1 MEEGFVTANGVRLH
15 YVAKGSGRR
24 IVFVHGFP
32 EFWQAWENQ
41 LEDFG
46 KDHHAIAP
54 DMRGYNLSDK
64 PEGVDAYSVEVLL
77 EDVRAFIQSFGPEPV
92 VVVAHD
98 WGGICAW
105 HFAAKYPELITKL
118 VIINSP
124 HPATLYR
131 ELRTNGAQQEAM
143 RYVLTFRKATADALL
158 RENDFARLAKLFGSW
173 EIGGHKLSPDTV
185 AAYKSAWA
193 QPGALNAM
201 LNYYRATDIHPP
213 GPGEPGV
220 MGMNPDL
227 SRWIVR
233 VPTQVI
239 WGEQDGALLPAL
251 LDGLQDYV
259 PDLRIDRIP
268 EGTHWVAHEF
278 PERVNGL
285 IREFLSGG

>member
-1 MEEGFVTANGVRLH
+1 MDEGFVTANGVRLH
-15 YVAKGSGRR
+15 YVAKGAGER
-24 IVFVHGFP
+24 IVFIHGFP
-32 EFWQAWENQ
+32 EFWQAWQHQ
-41 LEDFG
+41 LDDFG
-46 KDHHAIAP
+46 KDHCAIAL

-64 PEGVDAYSVEVLL
+64 PEGVDAYSVDVLL

-98 WGGICAW
+98 WGGVCAW
-105 HFAAKYPELITKL
+105 HFAAKYPELTRKL

-131 ELRTNGAQQEAM
+131 ELKTNEAQRDAM
-143 RYVLTFRKATADALL
+143 RYVLTFRKPTADALL
-158 RENDFARLAKLFGSW
+158 CENDFARLAKLFESW

-185 AAYKSAWA
+185 AAYKAAWA
-193 QPGALNAM
+193 QPGALDAM
-201 LNYYRATDIHPP
+201 LNYYRATNIHPP
-213 GPGEPGV
+213 GPNAPGV
-220 MGMNPDL
+220 MGFEPDL
-227 SRWIVR
+227 SQWLVR

-259 PDLRIDRIP
+259 PDLRIDRVP
-268 EGTHWVAHEF
+268 EGSHWVAHEF

-285 IREFLSGG
+285 IREFLSDG